1 MPQATVDDRSLYYE
15 LHGKPREGV
24 RPLLLMM
31 GMGGSCR
38 GWLDLQVPAFEPT
51 RPVLI
56 YEHRGVGSGERAS
69 ADVPGDF
76 TTADLADDAAGLL
89 DALDIE
95 QADVLG
101 PFMGGMAA
109 QEMALRHA
117 GRIGKLVLVGT
128 YGRADA
134 KRRMLL
140 EDWMT
145 LTEFGVPRETLVRKR
160 LLWTLS
166 DETLEQQDILDAMVG
181 YFSQEDEPVTRD
193 MFMRQCRAC
202 LRHDTLD
209 RALGIR
215 HPTLLIGGRS
225 DMLTPPK
232 FHAALCERIPNARNV
247 TLAYG
252 GHLVMVESAQR
263 FNDTVLQFLD
273 DRD

>member
-1 MPQATVDDRSLYYE
+1 MPHASVDGRPIYYE
-15 LHGKPREGV
+15 VHGKAQPGV

-38 GWLDLQVPAFEPT
+38 GWLALQVPDFEPT
-51 RPVLI
+51 RPVI
-56 YEHRGVGSGERAS
+56 VYEHRGVGSGERAS

-89 DALDIE
+89 AALDIDR
-95 QADVLG
+95 ADVLG
-101 PFMGGMAA
+101 AFMGGMAA
-109 QEMALRHA
+109 QELALRHA
-117 GRIGKLVLVGT
+117 ERVGRLVLVGT
-128 YGRADA
+128 YGRPDA

-145 LTEFGVPRETLVRKR
+145 LTEFGVPREVLVRKR

-166 DETLEQQDILDAMVG
+166 DDTLEQQDLLDAMMG
-181 YFSQEDEPVTRD
+181 YFAHEDEPVPPEV
-193 MFMRQCRAC
+193 FVRQCRAC
-202 LRHDTLD
+202 LRHDCLD

-215 HPTLLIGGRS
+215 QPTLLIGGRN

-232 FHAALCERIPNARNV
+232 FHAALCERIPQARNV

-252 GHLVMVESAQR
+252 GHLVMVEAVQR
-263 FNDTVLQFLD
+263 FNETVLQFLD